1 MYKGDHSRKLNLS
14 EYGFRLPSC
23 LDNRPLK
30 FEEWEKMRPKTV
42 FMSATPGEWE
52 IEKSKGFLIEQLV
65 RPTGLTDPICEIK
78 AAYSQVDDLMN
89 ECKKCI
95 EKSVKYSDV
104 CPVCECTIYKE
115 IFKYGW

>member
-1 MYKGDHSRKLNLS
+1 MFQFHNFMECIKVIYSRKSNLS

-42 FMSATPGEWE
+42 ICICNSWGMGNKKNL
-52 IEKSKGFLIEQLV
+52 IDLIIEQVV

-78 AAYSQVDDLMN
+78 AASSQVDDLMN

-95 EKSVKYSDV
+95 EKSQRVLGYNINK
-104 CPVCECTIYKE
+104 KN
-115 IFKYGW
+115 G